1 MDEDARYHRIVTSVA
16 RQASQRMPHDVAD
29 SDDEYEPPP
38 SFDAVV
44 EPPPPIEGGKEQLPE
59 YSCSVYCEG
68 FFMKKMEIEHTTK
81 RAEDRR
87 WHPTYA
93 VLNGTALNVY
103 YVKKDWG
110 WGKAKGGP
118 GVSPDNPP
126 WIKKGKLERA
136 YSLQYADVGIAL
148 DYQK

>member
-1 MDEDARYHRIVTSVA
+1 MDEDVRYHRIVTSVA
-16 RQASQRMPHDVAD
+16 RQPSQHPPLDAD

-38 SFDAVV
+38 PFPAVEV
-44 EPPPPIEGGKEQLPE
+44 PVAGEGREELPG
-59 YSCSVYCEG
+59 YSCSVHCEG
-68 FFMKKMEIEHTTK
+68 VFMKKMEIEHTTK

-87 WHPTYA
+87 WHPAYA
-93 VLNGTALNVY
+93 VLHGTALDVY

-110 WGKAKGGP
+110 WGRSKGGP
-118 GVSPDNPP
+118 AISPDNPP
-126 WIKKGKLERA
+126 WIKKGKLEKA